1 MSNEPNK
8 VNGIDLVN
16 DVAALREKLSKSE
29 IESIFFLLGYG
40 LHGKF
45 YLWLTFCLI
54 D

>member
-8 VNGIDLVN
+8 VSGIDLIN
-16 DVAALREKLSKSE
+16 DVAALREKLSKTE

-45 YLWLTFCLI
+45 YLLLTFCLI
-54 D
+54 E